1 MTLPL
6 PNWDAS
12 AHPPMRIDEIQ
23 AVAVPYTLSKGIS
36 DFPSGG
42 SSALFNA
49 TKAHFSGT
57 DGANGLVTLVPNA
70 TDTSSFEGASIV
82 VFGFGVVTNGD
93 LDSALDLFAGSVF
106 EEGNDADIYT
116 FSTSL
121 QGPMFQ
127 DFDKP
132 IVLAPGKALM
142 LQTYV
147 GSTAG
152 TAIDVVTVRYG
163 FFNVA
168 GK

>member
-1 MTLPL
+1 MTLPI

-12 AHPPMRIDEIQ
+12 AHPPMRLDEIK
-23 AVAVPYTLSKGIS
+23 AVAVPSTVSKGIT

-42 SSALFNA
+42 SPALFSSA
-49 TKAHFSGT
+49 KAHFSGT
-57 DGANGLVTLVPNA
+57 DGANGLVTLVPNT

-82 VFGFGVVTNGD
+82 VFGFGVITNGD
-93 LDSALDLFAGSVF
+93 LGSALDLFAGSIF

-132 IVLAPGKALM
+132 IVLAPGKALK
-142 LQTYV
+142 LQAYV
-147 GSTAG
+147 GSTASP
-152 TAIDVVTVRYG
+152 AIDVITVRYG
-163 FFNVA
+163 IYNVA